1 MFMKKFI
8 FLFLL
13 LAFCSQNT
21 EEEVSSSELPINEI
35 SFTYIN
41 SDIEIAKEDFTDK
54 QTIIVFWADYW
65 SICRQELPVLEEELA
80 NLTDKYDVLAL
91 AHSEYGP
98 TLDWVSENLN
108 GELKIGFST
117 SELRDY
123 FRVVGQP
130 ITLILDTNGEVI
142 YREFGAIDFSSF

>member
-1 MFMKKFI
+1 
-8 FLFLL
+8 
-13 LAFCSQNT
+13 
-21 EEEVSSSELPINEI
+21 
-35 SFTYIN
+35 
-41 SDIEIAKEDFTDK
+41 
-54 QTIIVFWADYW
+54 
-65 SICRQELPVLEEELA
+65 LPVLEEELA

-98 TLDWVSENLN
+98 TLDWVNENLN

>member
-1 MFMKKFI
+1 
-8 FLFLL
+8 
-13 LAFCSQNT
+13 
-21 EEEVSSSELPINEI
+21 
-35 SFTYIN
+35 
-41 SDIEIAKEDFTDK
+41 
-54 QTIIVFWADYW
+54 
-65 SICRQELPVLEEELA
+65 LPVLEEELA

-142 YREFGAIDFSSF
+142 YREFGAIDFSRF